1 MEKITL
7 VGTIAVAVILVIIFI
22 YIGVKFFNLFPK
34 SGGKD
39 ENPNPTTMTPTP
51 TEEPSKEVGTV
62 IVPNILGYSLD
73 EAEAALKESGLTNY
87 NYTEEYNDTFK
98 KGTVCDQY
106 PKKNAEIS
114 ADAEVQFIVS
124 SGPESFKLPNVY
136 NSSEKKAT
144 DDLENAGLVVERDY
158 AFSDEVDE
166 GRVIETNPKRDTMV
180 VKGDTVTIIISN
192 GPENTQSVV
201 PSLINLTQA
210 EALKKLEDAGL
221 TLGIVSND
229 YSDAYKAGTV
239 MYQNYE
245 KGTKLDKGTAVD
257 ITINLGAKPTQKP
270 NKQQYVGQITITDNP
285 FDYSGDSGIIEIEME
300 QDGKLSTLY
309 KGEKSYD
316 DFPITLSNVKSNSGS
331 DGTVHMYVGRDVE
344 PGTPGAVSENGRL
357 VKYEEYDTIWAIY
370 FTPVEG

>member
-1 MEKITL
+1 MK
-7 VGTIAVAVILVIIFI
+7 VS
-22 YIGVKFFNLFPK
+22 Y
-34 SGGKD
+34 D
-39 ENPNPTTMTPTP
+39 ED
-51 TEEPSKEVGTV
+51 
-62 IVPNILGYSLD
+62 YS
-73 EAEAALKESGLTNY
+73 
-87 NYTEEYNDTFK
+87 DTFA
-98 KGTVCDQY
+98 KGFVFDQY
-106 PKKNAEIS
+106 PKKGAEIS

-270 NKQQYVGQITITDNP
+270 NKQQYIGQITITDNP
-285 FDYSGDSGIIEIEME
+285 FDYSEDSGIIEIEME